1 MATTIR
7 FSDEDQAAIVRLAE
21 RTTGGNQAAA
31 IRQAVRDALR
41 PPRATTYEDRYAALC
56 QAQYRDLRFTF
67 SLSDMMAIADAT
79 NGWLIQPHD
88 ITMIWSEVE
97 DYLEGV
103 DGATMYPT
111 MNPATLVDRLRCLT
125 PVQCHALIYALEDAR
140 RRAEVTG
147 AIAWHEVLGGM
158 LRGPASN

>member
-41 PPRATTYEDRYAALC
+41 PPRPTTHEDRYVALC
-56 QAQYRDLRFTF
+56 QQQYRDLRFTF

-79 NGWLIQPHD
+79 TGWLIQPHD

-97 DYLEGV
+97 DYLEGL
-103 DGATMYPT
+103 DDKARYPT
-111 MNPATLVDRLRCLT
+111 MNPATLVDRLRHLT
-125 PVQCHALIYALEDAR
+125 PVQCHALVYALEDAW
-140 RRAEVTG
+140 RRASLGGPVSWDT
-147 AIAWHEVLGGM
+147 VLGGV
-158 LRGPASN
+158 LRGPSSN